1 MLISRGMTPHSGVW
15 HLSVTHC
22 NFRDR
27 VRLGVD
33 DGCCGNS
40 DVSEEDLSTWGP
52 IRPAINTAA
61 DLTIKTRL
69 PDLRPPTHQLYW
81 QISIPCHY
89 PCCDLQTLQHLA
101 PDGGRAGPDL
111 TTSWV
116 SAINYKHK
124 HLDQV
129 LSQVFLCR
137 KLRPKARSESSS
149 CNEVLRSVFILK
161 ASIVILIPNFTK
173 NLNSFEL
180 QTRARHKNITSN
192 VAT

>member
-129 LSQVFLCR
+129 FSQVFFLHKEKAESFVQ
-137 KLRPKARSESSS
+137 KLVVKRGPEECIYRQSFNCDFDPKLYKKSKQ
-149 CNEVLRSVFILK
+149 LR
-161 ASIVILIPNFTK
+161 ASD
-173 NLNSFEL
+173 
-180 QTRARHKNITSN
+180 
-192 VAT
+192 